1 MAEVAEVAEVIAAAE
16 VAEAVVA
23 AGAAAGAAGNSTAR
37 AAGHA
42 AGSEA
47 GPSTEPVAD
56 VIEVP
61 PPPPIASIFREMS
74 ERQRRR
80 REREQL
86 EASAGADLSDFCAPP
101 PPRRPAAAEG
111 RGARRQ
117 RGGWGRAG
125 GGGVQAQLPPAQLPP
140 ADERLEQEGEH
151 CPLCRQPWH
160 RAGAHQLC
168 SLRYAPRPRH
178 TPSAQP
184 ESKWSVQVVRV
195 PLPIAPRPTAP
206 RPTLPIFAAAQVRPR
221 LRALLHRGASEG
233 RADVPAPPRP
243 LEATGCIHALQ
254 AASPSATGCITPAST
269 RQPCASRLQ
278 PPPMQVPALPRA
290 LPAC

>member
-1 MAEVAEVAEVIAAAE
+1 MAEVAEVAEVVAAAE
-16 VAEAVVA
+16 VAEVAVAV
-23 AGAAAGAAGNSTAR
+23 GAAAGAAGNSTAR

-42 AGSEA
+42 AGGEA

-56 VIEVP
+56 VFEVP

-86 EASAGADLSDFCAPP
+86 EASAGADLSEFCAPP

-117 RGGWGRAG
+117 RGGWGRG
-125 GGGVQAQLPPAQLPP
+125 GGGGQAQLPP

-168 SLRYAPRPRH
+168 SLRYAPRPRP

-184 ESKWSVQVVRV
+184 VSKWSVQVVRV
-195 PLPIAPRPTAP
+195 PLPTAP
-206 RPTLPIFAAAQVRPR
+206 RSTGPTVPTLAPAQVRPR
-221 LRALLHRGASEG
+221 LRPLLHRRAPEG

-243 LEATGCIHALQ
+243 LEA
-254 AASPSATGCITPAST
+254 AAPRATGCSP
-269 RQPCASRLQ
+269 
-278 PPPMQVPALPRA
+278 
-290 LPAC
+290 